1 MGVAIGSGNDGG
13 VGNSVT
19 GISKPNTRGRQR
31 RNKKAR
37 LEQRFANYLV
47 FGFSSTICLVLF
59 LSCYALVLIILWP
72 LLEASTPSSMPDE
85 TARDYI
91 HHMHVPI
98 SLKENARVPGK
109 EKIGEVTS
117 NIRKKLAQFR
127 QGRGVTDANL
137 LDKAAAE
144 YELSQKEKES
154 KESAARANG
163 VGKISDAG
171 ANAVIAGNHRNGFM
185 ILGMHRSGTSMLGGL
200 LHKSAGYTGAYA
212 VMQFHQ

>member
-72 LLEASTPSSMPDE
+72 LLEASTPTSMPDE

-91 HHMHVPI
+91 HHPHVPPA
-98 SLKENARVPGK
+98 LKEVAHQRK

-117 NIRKKLAQFR
+117 KIRKKLSQFR

-137 LDKAAAE
+137 LDKAVAE
-144 YELSQKEKES
+144 YESNRKEKES
-154 KESAARANG
+154 KEIAARANG
-163 VGKISDAG
+163 VLRNNNAAG
-171 ANAVIAGNHRNGFM
+171 NALVAGNHRNGFM

-200 LHKSAGYTGAYA
+200 LHKSAGYTGA
-212 VMQFHQ
+212 